1 VKISTM
7 DIQRQ
12 AFGRKFRGFDRDE
25 VRSYLTL
32 VAEEVAALQTQRD
45 ALDQEVQMLRALVD
59 EHRQRETILKNTLL
73 TAQRLSE
80 EVKESARKQ
89 AQVVVK
95 EAELQA
101 DKLLELAQARAHDV
115 ERGILDLR
123 AHRSALRT
131 DIRGL
136 VTRLS
141 HLLDLQEEA
150 EVEDNLRF
158 LKRREENQA

>member
-1 VKISTM
+1 MKISPM

-12 AFGRKFRGFDRDE
+12 TFGSRWRGYDDAE
-25 VRSYLTL
+25 VRTYLNI
-32 VAEEVAALQTQRD
+32 VAEEVAALQRERD
-45 ALDQEVQMLRALVD
+45 GLEQEVQSLRALVD

-80 EVKESARKQ
+80 EIREAARKQ
-89 AQVVVK
+89 SESVVK

-101 DKLLELAQARAHDV
+101 DRLLELAQSRAQEV

-123 AHRSALRT
+123 GHRSGLRT
-131 DIRGL
+131 DVRALI
-136 VTRLS
+136 TRLT
-141 HLLDLQEEA
+141 HILDLQEEA

-158 LKRREENQA
+158 LKRREEGR